1 MGRLSKYNYYSQ
13 QKNIRKAKDSLKI
26 KLLVDEWIKNKKYLG
41 HEVGIEILGR
51 DLGINRTYISNYI
64 NDTYNCNFNTWLHR
78 MRVEDAKRIITEK
91 PELSMGQV
99 AIMTGYNDQAHFS
112 KQFKYVM
119 GISPMKWKKE
129 RMTKL

>member
-1 MGRLSKYNYYSQ
+1 MGRVSRYSYYRKQKY
-13 QKNIRKAKDSLKI
+13 IRKAKDSLKI
-26 KLLVDEWIKNKKYLG
+26 KLLVDEWVKDKKYLG

-91 PELSMGQV
+91 PELSMEQV

-129 RMTKL
+129 QMTKF

>member
-1 MGRLSKYNYYSQ
+1 MGRVSRYSYYRKQKY
-13 QKNIRKAKDSLKI
+13 IRKAKDSLKI
-26 KLLVDEWIKNKKYLG
+26 KLLVDEWVKDKKYLG

-129 RMTKL
+129 QMTKF